1 MFNGSFWCQYLG
13 IFPEPSVAPGG
24 VSLNH
29 GMERG
34 SKIETIWQWWDFRTV
49 VPKLITHT
57 HMAMVTAWYRRIVSQ
72 PSSFFGVS
80 ENRVQKKNISDY
92 HLPHLPSKLLKLWGS
107 SGRPPFW
114 KPGKTRSQARPL
126 TWSAGQESSL
136 KVLQLDSVDISNS
149 WVYQLVNHSGVS
161 KHVKMDHNYVCQF
174 WCIIIQQYN
183 HMYIY
188 SHWL

>member
-1 MFNGSFWCQYLG
+1 MPVFGDFPWAQCCPWWCFFKPWDGTRFQNWDNLAMMG
-13 IFPEPSVAPGG
+13 LP
-24 VSLNH
+24 H
-29 GMERG
+29 CCT
-34 SKIETIWQWWDFRTV
+34 KIDN
-49 VPKLITHT
+49 THT